1 MRSAR
6 QARADERQAPALKL
20 AKISVPKVLRP
31 GGQWAAWASYNV
43 SCILENRMKI
53 AKNTVV
59 SVAYKLSDAQ
69 GNLIEESDEPMVYL
83 HGGYDGTFPKIE
95 EELDGHEAGFE
106 TSIQLEPQ
114 DAFGEYDPDLVKIEP
129 RDRFPEPLE
138 VGMQF
143 EGTPEEGDEDLDSLV
158 YVVTDVAEDKVVLDG
173 NHPLAGMAL
182 RFALTVKDVRPAT
195 EDEIQHEHAHGADGL
210 EVLDE
215 DDEEDDDSKPTLH

>member
-1 MRSAR
+1 
-6 QARADERQAPALKL
+6 
-20 AKISVPKVLRP
+20 
-31 GGQWAAWASYNV
+31 
-43 SCILENRMKI
+43 MKI

-95 EELDGHEAGFE
+95 EVLEGHETGFS
-106 TSIQLEPQ
+106 TQIQLEPV
-114 DAFGEYDPDLVKIEP
+114 DAFGDYDPELVKIEP

-143 EGTPEEGDEDLDSLV
+143 EGTPEGDDEEVDTLI
-158 YVVTDVAEDKVVLDG
+158 YTVTDLAENKVVLDG

-182 RFALTVKDVRPAT
+182 RFSLTVKNVREAT
-195 EDEIQHEHAHGADGL
+195 AEEIEHGHAHGADGL
-210 EVLDE
+210 EVVDSDDE
-215 DDEEDDDSKPTLH
+215 DEQDGADGASPGGKSPTLH

>member
-1 MRSAR
+1 
-6 QARADERQAPALKL
+6 
-20 AKISVPKVLRP
+20 
-31 GGQWAAWASYNV
+31 
-43 SCILENRMKI
+43 MKI

-95 EELDGHEAGFE
+95 EQLDGQEPGYQAQ
-106 TSIQLEPQ
+106 IQLEPQ
-114 DAFGEYDPDLVKIEP
+114 DAFGDYDPELVKIEP

-143 EGTPEEGDEDLDSLV
+143 EGTPEDGDEEIDSLI
-158 YVVTDVAEDKVVLDG
+158 YTVTDIAEDKVVLDG

-182 RFALTVKDVRPAT
+182 RFALTVRTCAKRRKTRSSTNMRMARKGSKSSMRTRTTTTKVTDQRVPCIEPGTAMS
-195 EDEIQHEHAHGADGL
+195 GASPGVAPDGAR
-210 EVLDE
+210 
-215 DDEEDDDSKPTLH
+215 

>member
-1 MRSAR
+1 MIDAGESGLNLS
-6 QARADERQAPALKL
+6 PP
-20 AKISVPKVLRP
+20 V
-31 GGQWAAWASYNV
+31 GHWAAWASYNEDGN
-43 SCILENRMKI
+43 LEKRMKI

-95 EELDGHEAGFE
+95 EELDGREPGFQ
-106 TSIQLEPQ
+106 TQIQLDPQ
-114 DAFGEYDPDLVKIEP
+114 DAFGEYDPELVKIEP

-143 EGTPEEGDEDLDSLV
+143 EGTPEEGDEDIDTLI
-158 YVVTDVAEDKVVLDG
+158 YTVTDVAEDKVVLDG
-173 NHPLAGMAL
+173 NHPLAGMSL
-182 RFALTVKDVRPAT
+182 RFALTVKEVREAT

-210 EVLDE
+210 EVFDDDE
-215 DDEEDDDSKPTLH
+215 DDDVEPKSGPTLH